1 MKKIIDTEETT
12 ELLTEVIRRLE
23 IENPQALKSIFKEE
37 NRDYAKRNRR
47 PAGAGQS
54 QFIER
59 EREIAP

>member
-54 QFIER
+54 
-59 EREIAP
+59 